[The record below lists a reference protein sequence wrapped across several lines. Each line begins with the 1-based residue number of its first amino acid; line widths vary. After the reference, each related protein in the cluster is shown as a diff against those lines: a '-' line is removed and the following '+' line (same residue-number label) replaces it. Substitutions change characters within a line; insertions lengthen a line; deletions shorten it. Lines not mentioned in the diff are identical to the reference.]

1 MSEFSFALVRLY
13 LGCAA
18 ALTVGA
24 CFIQLG
30 AYVWE
35 KKKNLLPARS
45 VLKASYA
52 LLLLSVA
59 TPLLVHQLPQ
69 NQLLRP
75 SVQVFSSASKKDR
88 VSETFTATLQPL
100 LYPSVSTR
108 ISFSKPLL
116 QTAGLLLALLV
127 VGALISILTQW
138 VALSRWLGGQLF
150 LKRVGKVQLL
160 VSGDIGVPC
169 AAWGFF
175 RRSIVLP
182 STYLEKPLYAR
193 MSIRHEAEH
202 IRNADPLAVFLLV
215 GLQRVFFWNPFI
227 SRLVEAIHRLQEFA
241 CDAHVVGH
249 HRVSPQAY
257 GRCLLYAAETAAN
270 HPGLLVGTTSMAR
283 AMGGEELKRRIE
295 MILENRE
302 RIKKA
307 VPLPVI
313 LLAGMFICGSAFV
326 AHSAVQQKKLTMEE
340 ATRYAK
346 LTSEKS
352 AVPIDMNEKVL
363 ARLNQLIAT
372 ESGRKFSTEAFA
384 RLPKYQ
390 QMIRQ
395 VFSKH
400 EIPEE
405 LIGLAL
411 FESGL
416 NNDLVSSMKA
426 TGIWQF
432 IPNTARRYQLVV
444 DGKTDERLNPEK
456 ETVAAAR
463 YLKDLFAQFKDW
475 RLAIK
480 AYNEG
485 ENRVAKLIKAHG
497 TADAWVIDQASNTEN
512 YLSGAIAAMI
522 LYRNPDLIK

>member
-1 MSEFSFALVRLY
+1 MSELSFALVRLY
-13 LGCAA
+13 LGCAI

-24 CFIQLG
+24 CLIQLG
-30 AYVWE
+30 AYAWE
-35 KKKNLLPARS
+35 KRKTLLPARS
-45 VLKASYA
+45 VLKASYL
-52 LLLLSVA
+52 LLLLSTV
-59 TPLLVHQLPQ
+59 TPLLVHLLPQ
-69 NQLLRP
+69 EQLLRP
-75 SVQVFSSASKKDR
+75 SVQVFSGASKKDR
-88 VSETFTATLQPL
+88 ADESFTAALQPS
-100 LYPSVSTR
+100 LYPAVRSR
-108 ISFSKPLL
+108 LSFSKPHL
-116 QTAGLLLALLV
+116 QTAGLLLALLTIGTLVSV
-127 VGALISILTQW
+127 VLQW
-138 VALSRWLGGQLF
+138 IALSHWLGARVM
-150 LKRVGKVQLL
+150 LKRIGNVQLL
-160 VSGDIGVPC
+160 VSDDISVPC

-175 RRSIVLP
+175 RRSIVMP
-182 STYLEKPLYAR
+182 SSYFEKPLYAR

-202 IRNADPLAVFLLV
+202 LRNADPLAVFFLV
-215 GLQRVFFWNPFI
+215 GLQRLFFWNPFI
-227 SRLVEAIHRLQEFA
+227 GRLAGAIHRLQEFA

-249 HRVSPQAY
+249 HSVSPQAY
-257 GRCLLYAAETAAN
+257 GRCLLFAAETAAN

-302 RIKKA
+302 RMKKA
-307 VPLPVI
+307 VPLPVVI
-313 LLAGMFICGSAFV
+313 LAGLLICGSAFV

-346 LTSEKS
+346 LASEKS

-363 ARLNQLIAT
+363 SRLNELIAT
-372 ESGRKFSTEAFA
+372 ESGRKFSADAFA

-390 QMIRQ
+390 EMIRRI
-395 VFSKH
+395 FSQY
-400 EIPEE
+400 EVPEE

-432 IPNTARRYQLVV
+432 VPNTARRYQLVV
-444 DGKTDERLNPEK
+444 DGITDERRIPEK

-485 ENRVAKLIKAHG
+485 ENRVAKLIKTHG
-497 TADAWVIDQASNTEN
+497 TADAWAIDKASNTEN

-522 LYRNPDLIK
+522 LYRNPDLLK

>member
-13 LGCAA
+13 LECAA

-24 CFIQLG
+24 CLVQVG
-30 AYVWE
+30 AYAWE
-35 KKKNLLPARS
+35 KRKTLLPARS

-52 LLLLSVA
+52 LLLLSAA
-59 TPLLVHQLPQ
+59 TPFIVHQLPQ
-69 NQLLRP
+69 EQLLRP
-75 SVQVFSSASKKDR
+75 SVQVFSSASRKDR
-88 VSETFTATLQPL
+88 TNENFTAALQPS
-100 LYPSVSTR
+100 LYPAVSTR
-108 ISFSKPLL
+108 ISFSKPHL
-116 QTAGLLLALLV
+116 QTAGLILVLLILGTLA
-127 VGALISILTQW
+127 SIAIQW
-138 VALSRWLGGQLF
+138 FALSRWLNNGVI
-150 LKRVGKVQLL
+150 LKRIGKMQLL
-160 VSGDIGVPC
+160 VSDDTGVPC

-182 STYLEKPLYAR
+182 ISYFEKPLYAR

-202 IRNADPLAVFLLV
+202 LRNSDPLAVFLLV
-215 GLQRVFFWNPFI
+215 GLQRLFFWNPFI
-227 SRLVEAIHRLQEFA
+227 GRLARAVHRLQEFA

-257 GRCLLYAAETAAN
+257 GRCLLFAAETAAN

-283 AMGGEELKRRIE
+283 AIGGEELKRRIE

-307 VPLPVI
+307 VPLPVVI
-313 LLAGMFICGSAFV
+313 LAGMFICGSAFV

-346 LTSEKS
+346 LTSQKS

-363 ARLNQLIAT
+363 SRLNELIAT
-372 ESGRKFSTEAFA
+372 ESGRKFSTDAFA

-390 QMIRQ
+390 EMIRR

-400 EIPEE
+400 EVPEE

-444 DGKTDERLNPEK
+444 DGKTDERLLPEK

-463 YLKDLFAQFKDW
+463 YLKDLYAQFKDW

-485 ENRVAKLIKAHG
+485 ENRVAKLIKTHG
-497 TADAWVIDQASNTEN
+497 TADAWAIDKASTTEN

-522 LYRNPDLIK
+522 LYRNPDLLK

>member
-24 CFIQLG
+24 CFIGLA
-30 AYVWE
+30 AYAWE
-35 KKKNLLPARS
+35 KKKTFLPARS
-45 VLKASYA
+45 VLKASYV

-59 TPLLVHQLPQ
+59 TPLLVQLLPQ
-69 NQLLRP
+69 EQLMRP
-75 SVQVFSSASKKDR
+75 SVQVFSSASRKDPAN
-88 VSETFTATLQPL
+88 ENFTAAVHSPII
-100 LYPSVSTR
+100 PSMQTK
-108 ISFSKPLL
+108 ISFSRPHL
-116 QTAGLLLALLV
+116 QAAGLLLVVLILGTLLSV
-127 VGALISILTQW
+127 TTQW
-138 VALSRWLGGQLF
+138 LALRRWLGGGVVVKHL
-150 LKRVGKVQLL
+150 GKVQLL
-160 VSGDIGVPC
+160 VSDEIGVPC
-169 AAWGFF
+169 AAWGIL

-182 STYLEKPLYAR
+182 STYFEKPLYAR

-202 IRNADPLAVFLLV
+202 LRNADPLAVFFLV

-227 SRLVEAIHRLQEFA
+227 CRLAEAIHRLQEFA

-257 GRCLLYAAETAAN
+257 GRCLLFAAETAAN

-295 MILENRE
+295 VILENRE
-302 RIKKA
+302 KMKKA
-307 VPLPVI
+307 VPLPAVA
-313 LLAGMFICGSAFV
+313 LAGMFIFGSAFV

-340 ATRYAK
+340 AARYAK
-346 LTSEKS
+346 LTAEKS

-363 ARLNQLIAT
+363 ARLNELVAT
-372 ESGRKFSTEAFA
+372 ESGRKFSADAFA

-390 QMIRQ
+390 EMIRR

-400 EIPEE
+400 QVPEE

-432 IPNTARRYQLVV
+432 IPTTARRYQLVV
-444 DGKTDERLNPEK
+444 DGKTDERLIPEK
-456 ETVAAAR
+456 ETEAAAR
-463 YLKDLFAQFKDW
+463 YLKDLYAQFKDW

-485 ENRVAKLIKAHG
+485 ENRVAKLMKAHG
-497 TADAWVIDQASNTEN
+497 TANAWAIDKASNTEN

-522 LYRNPDLIK
+522 LYRNPDLIQ

>member
-1 MSEFSFALVRLY
+1 M
-13 LGCAA
+13 
-18 ALTVGA
+18 
-24 CFIQLG
+24 
-30 AYVWE
+30 
-35 KKKNLLPARS
+35 LLPARS
-45 VLKASYA
+45 VLKASYV

-59 TPLLVHQLPQ
+59 TPLLVHLLPPDQLM
-69 NQLLRP
+69 RP
-75 SVQVFSSASKKDR
+75 SVQVFSSSSSKDLRNEK
-88 VSETFTATLQPL
+88 FTAAVQPSI
-100 LYPSVSTR
+100 YPSVRTK
-108 ISFSKPLL
+108 ISFSRPHL
-116 QTAGLLLALLV
+116 QAAGVILV
-127 VGALISILTQW
+127 VLILGTLLSVATQW
-138 VALSRWLGGQLF
+138 FALSRWLGGGMVF
-150 LKRVGKVQLL
+150 KRLGKVQLL
-160 VSGDIGVPC
+160 VSDDIGVPS
-169 AAWGFF
+169 AAWGIF

-182 STYLEKPLYAR
+182 SSYFEKPLYAR

-202 IRNADPLAVFLLV
+202 LRNADPLAAFFLL
-215 GLQRVFFWNPFI
+215 GLQRLFFWNPFMG
-227 SRLVEAIHRLQEFA
+227 RLAGAIHRLQEFA

-249 HRVSPQAY
+249 PRVSPQAY
-257 GRCLLYAAETAAN
+257 GRCLLFAAETAAN
-270 HPGLLVGTTSMAR
+270 HPGFLVGTTSMAR

-302 RIKKA
+302 RMKKA
-307 VPLPVI
+307 VPLPVVV
-313 LLAGMFICGSAFV
+313 LAGMLICGSAFV
-326 AHSAVQQKKLTMEE
+326 AHSAVQQKKLTMAE

-363 ARLNQLIAT
+363 SRLNDLIAT
-372 ESGRKFSTEAFA
+372 ESGRKFSTDAFA

-390 QMIRQ
+390 EMIRK

-400 EIPEE
+400 EVPEE

-432 IPNTARRYQLVV
+432 IPNTARRYELVV
-444 DGKTDERLNPEK
+444 DGKTDERLIPEK
-456 ETVAAAR
+456 QTVAAAR
-463 YLKDLFAQFKDW
+463 YLKDLYAQFKDW

-485 ENRVAKLIKAHG
+485 ENRVAKLIKTHG
-497 TADAWVIDQASNTEN
+497 TSDAWAIDKVSSTEN

-522 LYRNPDLIK
+522 LYRNPELIK

>member
-1 MSEFSFALVRLY
+1 MSELSFALVRLY
-13 LGCAA
+13 FGCAA

-24 CFIQLG
+24 CLIQAG
-30 AYVWE
+30 AYAWE
-35 KKKNLLPARS
+35 KKKSLLPARS
-45 VLKASYA
+45 VVQASYA
-52 LLLLSVA
+52 LLLFSLV
-59 TPLLVHQLPQ
+59 TPVLVQQLPQ
-69 NQLLRP
+69 HQLLRP
-75 SVQVFSSASKKDR
+75 SVQVFSSTSKQDR
-88 VSETFTATLQPL
+88 AHETFTAALQPA
-100 LYPSVSTR
+100 LYPTVGTR
-108 ISFSKPLL
+108 VSFSKPLL
-116 QTAGLLLALLV
+116 QTAGLLLVLLV
-127 VGALISILTQW
+127 VGTLISLIYQW
-138 VALSRWLGGQLF
+138 LALSRWLGCRPI

-160 VSGDIGVPC
+160 IADEVGVPF
-169 AAWGFF
+169 AAWGLS

-182 STYLEKPLYAR
+182 SNYFEKPLYAR

-202 IRNADPLAVFLLV
+202 LRNSDPLFEFVLV
-215 GLQRVFFWNPFI
+215 GLQRLFFWNPFTG
-227 SRLVEAIHRLQEFA
+227 RLAGAIHRLQEFA

-249 HRVSPQAY
+249 YRVSPQAY
-257 GRCLLYAAETAAN
+257 GRCLLFAAEKAAN
-270 HPGLLVGTTSMAR
+270 HPSLLVGTTSMAR
-283 AMGGEELKRRIE
+283 GMSGEELKRRIE

-302 RIKKA
+302 RMKKA
-307 VPLPVI
+307 VPLPVVM
-313 LLAGMFICGSAFV
+313 LAGMFICGSAFV
-326 AHSAVQQKKLTMEE
+326 AHSAVQQKRLTMEE
-340 ATRYAK
+340 AKRYAK
-346 LTSEKS
+346 LASEKS

-363 ARLNQLIAT
+363 ARLNELVAS

-384 RLPKYQ
+384 RLPQYQ
-390 QMIRQ
+390 EMIRR
-395 VFSKH
+395 VFAKY
-400 EIPEE
+400 EVPEE

-444 DGKTDERLNPEK
+444 DGQTDERLIPEK

-485 ENRVAKLIKAHG
+485 ESRVAKLIQTHG
-497 TADAWVIDQASNTEN
+497 TADAWAIDKASTTEN

-522 LYRNPDLIK
+522 LYRNPDLLK